1 MTRDSRNA
9 VSEQLAEW
17 QGLRRQLDAP
27 DIDPQ
32 TMLDTLEGATD
43 LHEALIDVA
52 KEVMEREAAN
62 VGLSSLIAD
71 LQDRKR
77 RNESTADALRTIIL
91 QAMDTAG
98 IPQIKSDFCT
108 LSKRDTK
115 GKLVVV
121 DEALIPAKFFVPQE
135 PVLDKKALSAALEA
149 KEEVAGA
156 TLSNGGISLTI
167 RVK

>member
-91 QAMDTAG
+91 QAMDTA
-98 IPQIKSDFCT
+98 
-108 LSKRDTK
+108 
-115 GKLVVV
+115 
-121 DEALIPAKFFVPQE
+121 
-135 PVLDKKALSAALEA
+135 
-149 KEEVAGA
+149 
-156 TLSNGGISLTI
+156 
-167 RVK
+167 